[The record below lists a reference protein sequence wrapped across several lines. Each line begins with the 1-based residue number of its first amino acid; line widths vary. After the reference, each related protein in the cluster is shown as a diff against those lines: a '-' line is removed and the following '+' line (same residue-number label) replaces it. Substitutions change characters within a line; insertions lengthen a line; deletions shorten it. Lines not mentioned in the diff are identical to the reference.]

1 MDPHARLGM
10 QEQIIKGIFNAV
22 TCNNKKAHMNRRQEL
37 GNKRV
42 ENTHTMREDTT
53 TDKGRLR
60 Q

>member
-1 MDPHARLGM
+1 
-10 QEQIIKGIFNAV
+10 
-22 TCNNKKAHMNRRQEL
+22 MNRGQEL

-42 ENTHTMREDTT
+42 ENMDSENTMREDTT